1 MRGTLLNAVCVAVG
15 AAIGLLVRSS
25 APEALMSVAL
35 QGLGL
40 VTMGIGFK
48 MFLEGKNVLIVA
60 FSVAIGGVVGHLLGI
75 QEGLGQLADWA
86 KTSAGSLGTGRFQEA
101 LVTTTVL
108 FCVGPMTLLGCLED
122 ALENKIDLL
131 ALKSVMDGISSVF
144 FAALL
149 GPGVLVTAVVVLVFQ
164 GMLTLLARYLKPV
177 ADNPA
182 LLSEIVA
189 TGGALMIAI
198 GLGLAEIVRIP
209 AATYLPALV
218 LAAVLAAVVQR
229 MPKAPAVS

>member
-1 MRGTLLNAVCVAVG
+1 MRGTLLNAACVAVG
-15 AAIGLLVRSS
+15 AVVGLLLRNS
-25 APEALMSVAL
+25 APESLMSVAL

-40 VTMGIGFK
+40 VTMGIGVK
-48 MFLEGKNVLIVA
+48 MFLEGQNVLIVA

-86 KTSAGSLGTGRFQEA
+86 KTSVGGLGEGRFQEA

-164 GMLTLLARYLKPV
+164 GTLTLLARYLKPV
-177 ADNPA
+177 ADNPS
-182 LLSEIVA
+182 LLSEVVA
-189 TGGALMIAI
+189 TGGALMLAI
-198 GLGLAEIVRIP
+198 GLGLAGIAKIP

-218 LAAVLAAVVQR
+218 LAGTLAAAVQR
-229 MPKAPAVS
+229 MSKAPAVS